1 MDMEHP
7 VFGSIDYSAASEAW
21 KGQVIVPFFSAY
33 DHPPL
38 DDYERRALAWKQ
50 ELRREGL
57 FDLVIQDAAGT
68 GPTPAQERAFAHF
81 QENQDAI
88 CTAVVAA
95 IFPYYQ
101 SEYENREVPTSGF
114 WKKVM
119 EARFPAI
126 EGVEGLK
133 RLIRFATLYV
143 LEPKTL
149 AKVNDWSQVG
159 FAFSCTWDEEHKLGV
174 LVDRDKVVLV
184 GSSDVAWTPLGDF

>member
-1 MDMEHP
+1 
-7 VFGSIDYSAASEAW
+7 
-21 KGQVIVPFFSAY
+21 
-33 DHPPL
+33 
-38 DDYERRALAWKQ
+38 
-50 ELRREGL
+50 
-57 FDLVIQDAAGT
+57 
-68 GPTPAQERAFAHF
+68 
-81 QENQDAI
+81 
-88 CTAVVAA
+88 VVAA

-114 WKKVM
+114 WKKVI

-126 EGVEGLK
+126 EEVEGLK
-133 RLIRFATLYV
+133 RLIRFGTLYL

-149 AKVNDWSQVG
+149 AKVNDWSQLG